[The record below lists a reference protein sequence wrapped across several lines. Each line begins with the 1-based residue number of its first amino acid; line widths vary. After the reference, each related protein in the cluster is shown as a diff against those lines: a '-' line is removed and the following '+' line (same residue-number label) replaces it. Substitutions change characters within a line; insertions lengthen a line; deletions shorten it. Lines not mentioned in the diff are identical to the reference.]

1 MQSTS
6 RRFCPAKP
14 GEGALFFD
22 IIAARCRWFEEKG
35 IPQWGSFY
43 LELFP
48 ASFFE
53 EQARLG
59 QLYLLWEEERLLG
72 GCVLLESDPDH
83 WGEDPTPACYV
94 HNFATDPTVSG
105 AGSEILERCEQLA
118 RQRGKRFLRLDCA
131 ASNPALNQY
140 YESRGFAYV
149 CQRLLENGCYRG
161 NLRQKAL

>member
-1 MQSTS
+1 MNPPS
-6 RRFCPAKP
+6 RRFLPAQP
-14 GEGALFFD
+14 GEGALFFS
-22 IIAARCRWFEEKG
+22 IIAARCRWFAQKG
-35 IPQWGSFY
+35 ITQWGDFY

-48 ASFFE
+48 LSFFE

-83 WGEDPTPACYV
+83 WEEDDAPALYV
-94 HNFATDPTVSG
+94 HNFATDPAVSG
-105 AGSEILERCEQLA
+105 AGAEILDRCQQLA
-118 RQRGKRFLRLDCA
+118 RQRGKRWLRLDCA

-140 YESRGFAYV
+140 YESRGFAFV
-149 CQRLLENGCYRG
+149 RQRLLENGCYLG